1 MGPTWGARIVVYQAF
16 KVGYKPYLIRSQ
28 QQDPDDPQSLRVNHD
43 ATSVCQLWERGMRMI
58 QGSFPRLKDK
68 MNYEVFGERKDIL
81 HLMVL
86 LYNYQTDKVA
96 SIESLTY

>member
-1 MGPTWGARIVVYQAF
+1 MHEARIVVVYQAF
-16 KVGYKPYLIRSQ
+16 RMADKPYLIRSQ
-28 QQDPDDPQSLRVNHD
+28 QQDSDNPQSIRVND
-43 ATSVCQLWERGMRMI
+43 ATLVCQLSEWGVVRMI

-96 SIESLTY
+96 SIES